1 MADFTASGAPLGFT
15 NPPVPPFTPQSLQA
29 ADELYPYDPSRS
41 LTDAAALRAQGF
53 TPEESAAILTLVKTR
68 TRAEAKFGERA
79 RHLLLTEEGL
89 SSPPAPPLPGTMR
102 SVF

>member
-1 MADFTASGAPLGFT
+1 MANFTASDAPLGFT

-53 TPEESAAILTLVKTR
+53 TPGESAAILTLV
-68 TRAEAKFGERA
+68 
-79 RHLLLTEEGL
+79 
-89 SSPPAPPLPGTMR
+89 
-102 SVF
+102 